1 MQPSYIHSQKY
12 DTQNLIQLTMLW
24 MHYGIVLYNSQIVSC
39 EFYNEKMY
47 RIVELS
53 TFMEIPNSH
62 IVI

>member
-1 MQPSYIHSQKY
+1 MQPSYSRSQKY
-12 DTQNLIQLTMLW
+12 DALNLIQLTVLW
-24 MHYGIVLYNSQIVSC
+24 MHYGIVLYNSQIVPC